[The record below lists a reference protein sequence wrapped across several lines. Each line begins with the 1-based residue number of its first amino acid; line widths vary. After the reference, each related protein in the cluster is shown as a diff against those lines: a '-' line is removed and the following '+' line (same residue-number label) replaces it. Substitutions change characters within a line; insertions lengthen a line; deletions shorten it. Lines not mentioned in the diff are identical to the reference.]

1 MIEKGLASE
10 VSGKLWVGLVLPDE
24 GGRGN
29 PRVELAVYGARYPY
43 KLDATTARRL
53 GQALIEG
60 ADELDE
66 LYPYENTQIA
76 QTEDEFVGAH
86 S

>member
-1 MIEKGLASE
+1 MIEKDIGSE
-10 VSGKLWVGLVLPDE
+10 LSGKLWVGLVLPDD

-29 PRVELAVYGARYPY
+29 PRVQLEVYGARYPY
-43 KLDATTARRL
+43 KLDAAAARRL
-53 GQALIEG
+53 GQALIAG

-66 LYPYENTQIA
+66 LYPQEDA
-76 QTEDEFVGAH
+76 QNVDSERELAEVR